1 MSMSLGSIA
10 AVLPLVGGIG
20 IMNIMLVSVTE
31 NARKKI
37 FFVQGSGNNVVSSFE
52 DAMKRFSCFSPLG

>member
-20 IMNIMLVSVTE
+20 IMNIMLVSVTA

-37 FFVQGSGNNVVSSFE
+37 FLCKVLEIMSSHLL
-52 DAMKRFSCFSPLG
+52 KTR